1 MQSRTTGQKVSS
13 RWYIHLYFTSTF
25 SCGKRLT
32 SSSEEVNKHLDAR
45 VIKEAKFAQVAAGVF
60 DSSKALKPG
69 LWVRRKPEISL
80 DIQGGDDILETDMMK
95 GSKGSGREKACI
107 NIY

>member
-1 MQSRTTGQKVSS
+1 M
-13 RWYIHLYFTSTF
+13 YFICWPFKF

-45 VIKEAKFAQVAAGVF
+45 VIKEAKFAQVAVGVF

-69 LWVRRKPEISL
+69 LSHIRKVDHWVRRKISL

-95 GSKGSGREKACI
+95 GSKGSGREKGLYRYLL
-107 NIY
+107 NQ